1 MKYKR
6 MKTFITDDF
15 LLNNKAA
22 KNLYHDYAK
31 NLPIIDYH
39 NHLSPKYVANNR
51 KFENITEAWLEG
63 DHYKWRAM
71 RALGVNEAYITGNAS
86 DEEKFKKWA
95 EVVKLTIRNPLYHWT
110 HLELLRYFNIDN
122 LLTEN
127 NATNVYQQTFEQ
139 LQQTSHS
146 TRGLLAQQ
154 KVEAI
159 CTTDDPTDDLIYHKG
174 YAAEGES
181 LIMSMAFRPDNA
193 FAVEGAEAY
202 LVYLEKLEEVTGKS
216 IDSFDDLLEALDN
229 RIDYFHENGCRLSDH
244 GLAYLPYSES
254 GTYNIENIFK
264 SLKAKKELSS
274 QEIDYFKC
282 QTLMHLCKSYHKK
295 GWVQQFHLGPLRNV
309 NSRLAKKI
317 GKDAGLDSMGDF
329 PQAVTLAKF
338 LDYLDKTDQLT
349 KTILYNLNPAQNE
362 VFASMTGN
370 FQDGSLKGKIQYGS
384 GWWFLDQKDGIEK
397 QLNALSNMGMVSTF
411 IGMLTDSRSFLS
423 FPRHEYFRRVL
434 CNLFGD
440 EVEKGLLPN
449 DVPYLGNIIKD
460 ICYHNAADYFSFKVA
475 NPEKLHPNGKTIEN
489 V

>member
-71 RALGVNEAYITGNAS
+71 RALGVSEAYITGNAS

-110 HLELLRYFNIDN
+110 HLELLRYFNIDS

-159 CTTDDPTDDLIYHKG
+159 CTTDDPTDDLIYHKR
-174 YAAEGES
+174 YAAERES
-181 LIMSMAFRPDNA
+181 LIMSMAFRPDNV
-193 FAVEGAEAY
+193 FAVEDAEAY
-202 LVYLEKLEEVTGKS
+202 LVYLEKLEEVTDKS

-460 ICYHNAADYFSFKVA
+460 ICYHNAASYFSFNFQPVVTPLPPTC
-475 NPEKLHPNGKTIEN
+475 NI
-489 V
+489 